1 MADAARD
8 LSNYQW
14 RLVANAIGS
23 CSLPI
28 FVKLV
33 FAEICRWR
41 SYTKPQDTHLAATV
55 MDSIMML
62 FEMIEKQVSLARDSD
77 RIRSRSKKPLRTF

>member
-1 MADAARD
+1 MAAAARD

-14 RLVANAIGS
+14 RLVSNAIGQ

-33 FAEICRWR
+33 FAEVRANLKVPI
-41 SYTKPQDTHLAATV
+41 SYLHYQN
-55 MDSIMML
+55 S
-62 FEMIEKQVSLARDSD
+62 SLVADM
-77 RIRSRSKKPLRTF
+77 KFLP